1 MTLFIQSYQG
11 GTGTAKTT
19 RYWDCCKPSCAWR
32 ANVGSVTAPVRTCA
46 AGGRKTVGENEQS
59 GCNGGNGF
67 VCNNQRPFVKKGQAY
82 GFATINMEGLPM
94 NQMCCACYKLTFT
107 NTAIKGKNMIVQVSN
122 TGSDLGNNHF
132 DLQLPAGGL
141 GIFDQGCPKQWPKT
155 PVSAWGAR
163 YGGISNVNQC
173 AALPKD
179 LSGSPCKF
187 RFTWFKN
194 ADNPQANFERVPCPA
209 AITSISKC
217 KRNDD

>member
-82 GFATINMEGLPM
+82 GFA
-94 NQMCCACYKLTFT
+94 A
-107 NTAIKGKNMIVQVSN
+107 A
-122 TGSDLGNNHF
+122 
-132 DLQLPAGGL
+132 
-141 GIFDQGCPKQWPKT
+141 
-155 PVSAWGAR
+155 
-163 YGGISNVNQC
+163 NVNGELAEARTC
-173 AALPKD
+173 TIMHSTTVEGACLNSEP
-179 LSGSPCKF
+179 
-187 RFTWFKN
+187 
-194 ADNPQANFERVPCPA
+194 
-209 AITSISKC
+209 
-217 KRNDD
+217 